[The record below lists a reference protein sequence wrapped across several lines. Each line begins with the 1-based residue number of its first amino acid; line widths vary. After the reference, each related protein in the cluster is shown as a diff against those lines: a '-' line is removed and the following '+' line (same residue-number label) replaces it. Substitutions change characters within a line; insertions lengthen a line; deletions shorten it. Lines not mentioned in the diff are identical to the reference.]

1 MKIKPQGNR
10 VLVELIPYD
19 LEQDGIE
26 IPDSHLEVTQTAKVV
41 ELGTGSM
48 TVTGVIRPPVEV
60 GDIVVITQ
68 TGGTKVRDGER
79 QYQIVAPDAIQ
90 CKVEE

>member
-10 VLVELIPYD
+10 ALVELIPYD

-26 IPDSHLEVTQTAKVV
+26 IPASHLEVTQTAKVV

-60 GDIVVITQ
+60 GDIVVIKQ
-68 TGGTKVRDGER
+68 TDGTKVRDGER
-79 QYQIVAPDAIQ
+79 QYQIVSPDDIV
-90 CKVEE
+90 CVKE

>member
-10 VLVELIPYD
+10 VLVEMIPYD

-26 IPDSHLEVTQTAKVV
+26 IPDAHLEVTQTAKVV

-48 TVTGVIRPPVEV
+48 TVTGVIRPPVSV
-60 GDIVVITQ
+60 GDIVVVTQ
-68 TGGTKVRDGER
+68 TGGTKVTDGDVK
-79 QYQIVAPDAIQ
+79 YQIVEPDNII
-90 CKVEE
+90 CVKE

>member
-10 VLVELIPYD
+10 ALVEIIPYD

-26 IPDSHLEVTQTAKVV
+26 IPASHLEVTQTARVV

-68 TGGTKVRDGER
+68 TGGTMITDGDVK
-79 QYQIVAPDAIQ
+79 YQIVAPDNII
-90 CKVEE
+90 CVKE

>member
-26 IPDSHLEVTQTAKVV
+26 IPSSHLEVTQTAKVI
-41 ELGTGSM
+41 EIGTGTM
-48 TVTGVIRPPVEV
+48 TETGVIRPSVSV

-68 TGGTKVRDGER
+68 TGGTMVTDGDR
-79 QYQIVAPDAIQ
+79 KCQIVAPDNIVCA
-90 CKVEE
+90 KE